1 MKLSEFIEIRL
12 GEELIS
18 EVYFGGVKIWP
29 ECEPLFINKDDK
41 FIEFDGTYLTD
52 CYIDGDS
59 YLKSITTT
67 SETNKVPAI
76 LLTNTNI
83 KEINLTASSLNEL
96 RLINLPNLE
105 SVNII
110 DTVAPTTLSY
120 VIFSLCPKLKYIYP
134 FEFNSSYKSTVN
146 MFNGCSSL
154 TSIHLFNTSNVTDM
168 RWMFRGCTSLT
179 TVPLFNLYSAGD
191 ISQMFQNCTSLT
203 TVPQF
208 DTSSVSNMAG
218 LFQNCTSLTI
228 IPQFNMSNVT
238 DIKTMFWDCKSLTEI
253 PLLNLGKIEYINNTF
268 RNCTSLTTIDGF
280 TDLGKGFTYP
290 ATLDLSYS
298 NLLTRQSCINI
309 FNNLYSQSTYTH
321 TIKLS
326 THTKSRLSSDDIAIA
341 TNKGWIV
348 Q

>member
-1 MKLSEFIEIRL
+1 MKLSEFTEIRL

-18 EVYFGGVKIWP
+18 EVYFGGVKVWP
-29 ECEPLFINKDDK
+29 ECEPLFVNYDNE

-52 CYIDGDS
+52 CYIDGDK

-67 SETNKVPAI
+67 SETNREPAI

-83 KEINLTASSLNEL
+83 KEINLTASSLTEL
-96 RLINLPNLE
+96 RLIDLPNLE

-110 DTVAPTTLSY
+110 DTSYPTLSNA
-120 VIFSLCPKLKYIYP
+120 VFSVCPKLKYIYP
-134 FEFNSSYKSTVN
+134 FKFVSSYKSTVN

-168 RWMFRGCTSLT
+168 RWMFKGCSSLSTVPLFDLYSAIDISRMFNGCTSLT
-179 TVPLFNLYSAGD
+179 T
-191 ISQMFQNCTSLT
+191 I
-203 TVPQF
+203 PQF
-208 DTSSVSNMAG
+208 DTSSVSNMNG
-218 LFQNCTSLTI
+218 LFYNCTSLTT
-228 IPQFNMSNVT
+228 IPQFDMSNVT
-238 DIKTMFWDCKSLTEI
+238 DIRNMFWDCKSLTEI
-253 PLLNLGKIEYINNTF
+253 PLLNLGKIKYIDNIF

-280 TDLGKGFTYP
+280 IDLGKGFTYNN
-290 ATLDLSYS
+290 TLDLSYS

-341 TNKGWIV
+341 TNKGWVV